1 MSQTA
6 TKKDE
11 KGKVHLLVEKFQ
23 CPGCIAGGDTDCG
36 VFKLNGTE
44 GAGVSCKPH
53 SAGTILMPGGRIY
66 LGLPRGFN
74 KTGPRMGDDPF
85 YEKAPNNIRMWT
97 FGTHP
102 EWNNCNVPVWAMD
115 GVGDNAGFLFVRTM
129 LPRIGLNFIDIIEG
143 GERAKL
149 CPTALDVATF
159 IDEID

>member
-1 MSQTA
+1 MARTA

-23 CPGCIAGGDTDCG
+23 CPGCMLGSDTECG
-36 VFKLNGTE
+36 SFKLNDAL
-44 GAGVSCKPH
+44 GAGASCKPH
-53 SAGTILMPGGRIY
+53 VAGTVFMLGGRVY
-66 LGLPRGFN
+66 LGLPKGFN
-74 KTGPRMGDDPF
+74 KAGPLVDRDAF
-85 YEKAPNNIRMWT
+85 YEGAKNNIRLWT

-102 EWNNCNVPVWAMD
+102 EWNNCNVAVWAMD
-115 GVGDNAGFLFVRTM
+115 GVDDYAGFLLVRTM

-149 CPTALDVATF
+149 CPNALDVATF